1 MKLRVLLLAG
11 LCVVGGQ
18 ARAGLFSDDEARQ
31 QIQQVGARVSTL
43 EEAGKKQTETDNQQT
58 RTMLDLQ
65 SQIENLNTEL
75 RSLRGQNEE
84 MVHSL
89 QDADKRQKDFYI
101 DLDTRMR
108 HFETTEAATTPSPAS
123 PQAVVAE
130 SGVPATDDLVAGNRA
145 YEAAHGL
152 YKAGKH
158 QDAISALQEFLK
170 KFPESVYVPNA
181 HYEIGAAYFVLND
194 YKNALVSYQVLA
206 SKYGFS
212 PKAPEAMLGIA
223 DCHRDLKDIPAAKK
237 ALKQLV
243 ARYPGSEAAIEA
255 KKRLAKSK

>member
-1 MKLRVLLLAG
+1 
-11 LCVVGGQ
+11 
-18 ARAGLFSDDEARQ
+18 
-31 QIQQVGARVSTL
+31 
-43 EEAGKKQTETDNQQT
+43 
-58 RTMLDLQ
+58 
-65 SQIENLNTEL
+65 
-75 RSLRGQNEE
+75 
-84 MVHSL
+84 
-89 QDADKRQKDFYI
+89 
-101 DLDTRMR
+101 
-108 HFETTEAATTPSPAS
+108 
-123 PQAVVAE
+123 
-130 SGVPATDDLVAGNRA
+130 
-145 YEAAHGL
+145 
-152 YKAGKH
+152 
-158 QDAISALQEFLK
+158 
-170 KFPESVYVPNA
+170 VYVPNA

>member
-11 LCVVGGQ
+11 LCIVGGQ
-18 ARAGLFSDDEARQ
+18 ARAGLFNDDEARQ
-31 QIQQVGARVSTL
+31 QIQQVGARVSSL
-43 EEAGKKQTETDNQQT
+43 EESSKKLAETSNQQDETNKQQT

-84 MVHSL
+84 LVHNL

-101 DLDTRMR
+101 DLDTRVR
-108 HFETTEAATTPSPAS
+108 RFETTEPPSQPAS
-123 PQAVVAE
+123 DNGNAP
-130 SGVPATDDLVAGNRA
+130 VPDDPSAGNRA

-158 QDAISALQEFLK
+158 QEAINAFLEFLK

-181 HYEIGAAYFVLND
+181 QYELGAAYFVLND
-194 YKNALVSYQVLA
+194 YKNALASYQILA
-206 SKYGFS
+206 SKFAFS

-223 DCHRDLKDIPAAKK
+223 DSQRELKEAAAAKK
-237 ALKQLV
+237 TLKQLITK
-243 ARYPGSEAAIEA
+243 YPDSEAASEA
-255 KKRLAKSK
+255 RKRLATLK